1 MNHREEIELH
11 LKDRAAWVA
20 YVAPGMARSLM
31 LLDDDGI
38 NRTWP
43 RMGRDY
49 QAAVWECLTA
59 DERKRVESARRKA

>member
-1 MNHREEIELH
+1 MKHRDEITLH
-11 LKDRAAWVA
+11 ETDRAAWVA
-20 YVAPGMARSLM
+20 YVSPGMARSLM

-49 QAAVWECLTA
+49 QAAVWEHLTA
-59 DERKRVESARRKA
+59 DERNRVESARRKA